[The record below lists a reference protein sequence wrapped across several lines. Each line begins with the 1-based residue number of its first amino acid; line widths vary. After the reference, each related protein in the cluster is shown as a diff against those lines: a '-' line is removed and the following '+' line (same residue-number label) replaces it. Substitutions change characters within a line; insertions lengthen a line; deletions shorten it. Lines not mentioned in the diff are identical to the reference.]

1 MSWIRT
7 VPYGAAE
14 GRLKRLYDRIKG
26 PEDNVD
32 NVMMLHSLRPHTL
45 EGHMAIYKAVL
56 HHSANRVPAWFLETI
71 GVWVSLLNRCEY
83 CVDHHRHGLAR
94 RLADDVRAGAIGA
107 ALMRE
112 DIEGGPFDER
122 EKAALRY
129 AEALTRAPASVT
141 ETMVAELRE
150 LGYGDGEI
158 LEINQ
163 AAAYF
168 SYANRT
174 VSGLGCTTEGDVLGL
189 SPGNAEDPDDWSHR

>member
-26 PEDNVD
+26 PEDNVG
-32 NVMMLHSLRPHTL
+32 NVMMLHSLRSHTL
-45 EGHMAIYKAVL
+45 EGHMAIYKSVL

-71 GVWVSLLNRCEY
+71 GVWVSFLNRCEY

-112 DIEGGPFDER
+112 DIDGGPFDER

-150 LGYGDGEI
+150 LGYGDGYI